1 MVILT
6 QKFINKTHPTYE
18 FHLARERHRA
28 EKYSTNLGVVLPIFY
43 TISPNTV
50 SQYLDIQ
57 TATGMAGYTRRP
69 ENQSDEDFLSQVV
82 IPRFSQLVTKV
93 VAEREGISSM
103 PMHVQITYISCI
115 TLVLISG
122 RLKLVELIRKAGLPQ
137 EWVPHDDSDSGADQ

>member
-93 VAEREGISSM
+93 VAERE
-103 PMHVQITYISCI
+103 
-115 TLVLISG
+115 VLISG